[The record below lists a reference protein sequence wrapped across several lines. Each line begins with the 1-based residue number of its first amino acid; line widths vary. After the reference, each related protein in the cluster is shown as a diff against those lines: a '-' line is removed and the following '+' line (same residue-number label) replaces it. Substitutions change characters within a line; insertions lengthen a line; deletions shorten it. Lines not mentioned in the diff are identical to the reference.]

1 MKDCGDVTQK
11 NQAPAVSSLLSLVP
25 FACNF
30 LFTSAMAPK
39 EMLEVPDPPLA
50 TPALENLDL
59 CYSYAIAR
67 GEMGVLTFEPYKSLI
82 LPFWAFRT
90 VPIAKNSAEVL
101 WAIFISYC
109 ERGDFV
115 GADMSRKFIQMGLT
129 RSKRYVNHKGLF
141 CPRELFSLSGRW
153 LTLSSKEVESMAPRA
168 KSSRSGLAT
177 TLTGRG
183 ERRRK
188 LARYSKGT
196 GGDARA
202 INNM

>member
-1 MKDCGDVTQK
+1 M
-11 NQAPAVSSLLSLVP
+11 P

-39 EMLEVPDPPLA
+39 GTLEVPDPPLA

-101 WAIFISYC
+101 WAIFVSYC
-109 ERGDFV
+109 ERKDFV

-129 RSKRYVNHKGLF
+129 RSKRYANHKGLF
-141 CPRELFSLSGRW
+141 CPRDPFSFRGRM
-153 LTLSSKEVESMAPRA
+153 LTLPSKEVESMALTA
-168 KSSRSGLAT
+168 KFSRSGLAT
-177 TLTGRG
+177 TRTGRG
-183 ERRRK
+183 GRRRK
-188 LARYSKGT
+188 PVRYSKGT

-202 INNM
+202 MNIM